1 MIFDFVDY
9 LPELIGGFEKIIKRL
24 KFCFS
29 YIEEKQI

>member
-1 MIFDFVDY
+1 MIFDFVDC
-9 LPELIGGFEKIIKRL
+9 LPELTGGLEEIIKRL